1 MSIKPIIKSYFNGF
15 ISSYSQ
21 VFFSDN
27 KAYAYWLL
35 IASFANW
42 TAGISGAISV
52 LISLLFSNWLGLDKA
67 LIKSGHY
74 SYNALLLG
82 LAMGSYYEFGTGFWL
97 LLMVFSIF
105 TVFLT
110 KTIAVFFQK
119 YTLPVLNLPFIITL
133 WTMTLSIRSFQTIT
147 ISERGLFKLN
157 ELYATGG
164 MTFVT
169 VYQWLTDINLPP
181 LMDAYFKSLGA
192 IYFQFSTIAGVF
204 IATGLLFYS
213 RIAFTLS
220 IIGFLTGFYFFKTLN
235 GTASEYIY
243 AYVGFNYILAAISLG
258 GFYVVPSRKSYVLA
272 FISAMIIAILYAALY
287 GVFVKLQLPVYSF
300 PCTATVLL
308 ILISL
313 KYKPESKGLALVHI
327 QNYAPE
333 KNLYKHIYNT
343 ERYQNNTLIQIH
355 PPFFGEWLVSQ
366 GHNGGITHLG
376 DWQYAWDFV
385 IVDEDKKTYRGFGN
399 ELTDYYCYNV
409 PILAPAAGYVTQIID
424 NVEDN
429 AVGGMDIQQNW
440 GNTIIIKHSE
450 GLYSKISHIKQET
463 FKVAVGD
470 YVYRGQFLAN
480 CGNSGRS
487 PEPHIHFQLQATPH
501 IGSKTL
507 NYPLAYF
514 MEKKKPLN
522 SQNTDLSSG
531 THEGGNVELKIKNLK
546 LKGDNSELK
555 IKNLKLKDDN
565 FQKTLNF
572 EEVDANN
579 ISAFNFNAF
588 SIPKEKAI
596 ITGIQATTL
605 LTQTFLLTPGTILQW
620 EECIET
626 QNKSNKKL
634 LKWEVFTDAY
644 NQTYIY
650 CNQTASYAYF
660 VNNGTLLYFTDFVGD
675 KNSSLYAFYL
685 GCHKLLLGYYDGL
698 IIHDVLPISGL
709 YKGVLKIIQDFIAP
723 FYLFLKADYQSICTD
738 IDDVNYPQT
747 IVIKTKARVLLGNT
761 IQKQLDFDITVD
773 SKGLNEFKMVD
784 KNEIRKLKRL

>member
-1 MSIKPIIKSYFNGF
+1 MSIIRNYFNGF

-35 IASFANW
+35 VASFANW

-52 LISLLFSNWLGLDKA
+52 LISLLFANWLGLDKA

-119 YTLPVLNLPFIITL
+119 YTLPVLNLPFILTL

-164 MTFVT
+164 MTFVN
-169 VYQWLTDINLPP
+169 VYQWLTDMNLPP

-192 IYFQFSTIAGVF
+192 IYFQFSTIAGIF
-204 IATGLLFYS
+204 IAIGLLFYS

-235 GTASEYIY
+235 GTVSEYIY

-258 GFYVVPSRKSYVLA
+258 GFYVVPSRKSYLLA

-287 GVFVKLQLPVYSF
+287 GVFIKLQLPVYSF

-313 KYKPESKGLALVHI
+313 KYKPESKGLELVNI

-333 KNLYKHIYNT
+333 KNLYKHIYNA
-343 ERYQNNTLIQIH
+343 ERYQNDTLIQIH

-385 IVDEDKKTYRGFGN
+385 IVDDDKKTYRGFGN

-440 GNTIIIKHSE
+440 GNTIVIKHSE

-487 PEPHIHFQLQATPH
+487 PEPHIHFQLQTTPH
-501 IGSKTL
+501 VGSKTL

-514 MEKKKPLN
+514 MEKLNPLN
-522 SQNTDLSSG
+522 SKNT
-531 THEGGNVELKIKNLK
+531 EGGNDLGFQISDFKFQTPDVTSDIWNLK
-546 LKGDNSELK
+546 SE
-555 IKNLKLKDDN
+555 IW
-565 FQKTLNF
+565 
-572 EEVDANN
+572 
-579 ISAFNFNAF
+579 NFNAF
-588 SIPKEKAI
+588 SIPKQDTI
-596 ITGIQATTL
+596 ITGVQATHL
-605 LTQTFLLTPGTILQW
+605 LTQAYLLTPGTILQW
-620 EECIET
+620 EESIET
-626 QNKSNKKL
+626 NNKTNKKL

-650 CNQTASYAYF
+650 CNQTESYAYF

-675 KNSSLYAFYL
+675 KNSSLYAFYV
-685 GCHKLLLGYYDGL
+685 GCHKLLLGYYKDL
-698 IIHDVLPISGL
+698 IVHDLLPISSV

-723 FYLFLKADYQSICTD
+723 FYLFLKADYQSICTE
-738 IDDVNYPQT
+738 IDDINYPQT
-747 IVIKTKARVLLGNT
+747 MTISAKARVLLGNT
-761 IQKQLDFDITVD
+761 IQKQLDFTIHVD

-784 KNEIRKLKRL
+784 KNEIRTLKRL